1 LSSAARLTDLCGPPV
16 AALVRRIDREAAT
29 MCPLAVRFLRG
40 LEPRLR
46 VRIIIIIIIAAD
58 AMMR

>member
-1 LSSAARLTDLCGPPV
+1 VPSCCPLSS
-16 AALVRRIDREAAT
+16 
-29 MCPLAVRFLRG
+29 G